1 MHSDNFLKF
10 RLLPVADVLTRVSI
24 TSVCVYRAPT
34 SVQIIPPGLLYLVRG
49 VLLPFLLMAP
59 VPKAGCRVCDVLSNR
74 PLSDYDAVSK
84 AFARDFNTEL

>member
-1 MHSDNFLKF
+1 MHSGNFLKF
-10 RLLPVADVLTRVSI
+10 RLLPVADVLTRVII

-49 VLLPFLLMAP
+49 VLLPLLFMAP
-59 VPKAGCRVCDVLSNR
+59 GPKAGSRVCDVLSNC

-84 AFARDFNTEL
+84 AFARDLDTDL